1 MTRLVS
7 RTMSR
12 IGESEGPE
20 SGAREQRHPARRG
33 RLRAALSWLPEV
45 VVVLL
50 VLAAVANLQFHL
62 DHRWLGL
69 DASSEPARVN
79 PPAGLAITTGSTAP
93 AVAATSTGRSVDA
106 DAVRAALAPYAGAAD
121 LGRHVDVAVSD
132 LASGRIAY
140 RHGAGSVTPAS
151 TTKLLTTAAA
161 LDRLGPM
168 TRFRTT
174 VRQSGGRIV
183 LVGGGDPFLATS
195 KSAAKG
201 LYPAR
206 ATLDDLAAATA
217 AALTRQGTTSV
228 RLSYDDSLFSGPTV
242 NPAWPASYVPDGV
255 VPPISA
261 LWADEGQDARG
272 HYVADPPLAAAT
284 AFADALRSHG
294 IDVRGAVTSAVSPST
309 DAELAAVQ
317 SAPLGEIVE
326 RTLAVSDNNA
336 AEVLGHHVGL
346 TVRKDG
352 SFAGGAAAVLDVLNQ
367 LGVDTSGSVLYD
379 GSGLSRRDRLT
390 PEALLGV
397 LRLATSPDHPA
408 LRPVLTGLPVAGFV
422 GSLQARFDDAPAG
435 ARGRVRAKTG
445 TLTGV
450 SGLAGV
456 ITDLDGNRMAFVAI
470 ADKVDVPKTMAARHD
485 LDLIASALGTCHCGG
500 TS

>member
-1 MTRLVS
+1 MTGLVS

-20 SGAREQRHPARRG
+20 SGAREQRHPAG
-33 RLRAALSWLPEV
+33 RSRVRAVVSWLPEA

-62 DHRWLGL
+62 DQRWLGL
-69 DASSEPARVN
+69 DAASQPAKVP
-79 PPAGLAITTGSTAP
+79 PPAGLAIRTGSTAP
-93 AVAATSTGRSVDA
+93 PVAAASPGRPIDA
-106 DAVRAALAPYAGAAD
+106 AAVRAALAPYVAAAD
-121 LGRHVDVAVSD
+121 LGGHVDVAVSD
-132 LASGRIAY
+132 LASGRVVY
-140 RHGAGSVTPAS
+140 RHGTGPVTPAS
-151 TTKLLTTAAA
+151 TAKLLTTTAA

-168 TRFRTT
+168 ARFRTA
-174 VRQSGGRIV
+174 VRQSGDRIV

-195 KSAAKG
+195 RATSKG
-201 LYPAR
+201 LYPTR

-217 AALTRQGTTSV
+217 AALTRQGTTTT
-228 RLSYDDSLFSGPTV
+228 RLSYDDSLFTGPKV
-242 NPAWPASYVPDGV
+242 DPAWPASYVPDGV

-261 LWADEGQDARG
+261 LWADEGQDAAG

-284 AFADALRSHG
+284 AFAAALKAHG
-294 IDVRGAVTSAVSPST
+294 IDVRGTVTPTVSPST
-309 DAELAAVQ
+309 DTEIAAVQ
-317 SAPLGEIVE
+317 SAPLGQIVE

-336 AEVLGHHVGL
+336 AEVIGHHVGL
-346 TVRKDG
+346 AVRHDG
-352 SFAGGAAAVLDVLNQ
+352 SFHGGAAAVLDVLTK
-367 LGVDTSGSVLYD
+367 LGIDTSGSALYD

-397 LRLATSPDHPA
+397 LRLASASDHPR
-408 LRPVLTGLPVAGFV
+408 LRQVLTGLPVAGFV
-422 GSLQARFDDAPAG
+422 GSLQARFDHAPAG

-450 SGLAGV
+450 SGLAG
-456 ITDLDGNRMAFVAI
+456 IATDLDGNRMAFVVI
-470 ADKVDVPKTMAARHD
+470 ADKVGVPKTLAARHD
-485 LDLIASALGTCHCGG
+485 LDLIAGALGTCHCAG